1 MVDKMAENSY
11 VSKLRELLA
20 ESVERNNPSDSAILL
35 SGGLDTSI
43 LASILATNEEVTAFT
58 VVTDGATDLD
68 YARKIAEI
76 FDLEHHVI
84 RVSQKELFD
93 RIPEVI
99 KSLGSFDPAIPNDLA
114 IYMGLIKAKRKGIK
128 NIITGDAADE
138 LFGGYSY
145 MQTLPGKELAD
156 YTKYLVQNMSFSSNK
171 LGEKL
176 GVDVK
181 QPYRDERVV
190 DFAVNLD
197 PEMKV
202 RKIGDKT
209 WGKWILRKEFEDEL
223 GEIAWREKAPIE
235 YGSGTTGL
243 RELIRNEI
251 PDEVFEE
258 RKRLYRME
266 FINKD
271 HLYFYEVYRRFV
283 GEVKK
288 AKKDE
293 NKCPG
298 CGAKLEEYHCKIC
311 GYAYPIEDIRW

>member
-1 MVDKMAENSY
+1 MNEKEYISE
-11 VSKLRELLA
+11 LRELLTESA
-20 ESVERNNPSDSAILL
+20 ERITSSDSAILL

-43 LASILATNEEVTAFT
+43 LASIIASINNEVPAFT
-58 VVTDGATDLD
+58 VVTDGGTDLE
-68 YARKIAEI
+68 YAQKIAEK
-76 FDLEHHVI
+76 FDVEHHVI

-114 IYMGLIKAKRKGIK
+114 IYMGLIKAKRNGVK

-138 LFGGYSY
+138 LFAGYNY
-145 MQTLPGKELAD
+145 MQNLHRADLVD
-156 YTKYLVQNMSFSSNK
+156 YTRYLSQNMSFSSNRLGHK
-171 LGEKL
+171 LGI
-176 GVDVK
+176 DIK
-181 QPYRDERVV
+181 QPFRDEKVV
-190 DFAVNLD
+190 EFSLNLE

-202 RKIGDKT
+202 KRVGNRT
-209 WGKWILRKEFEDEL
+209 WGKWILRKAYEEEL
-223 GEIAWREKAPIE
+223 GELSWREKAPIE

-251 PDEVFEE
+251 PDEVFED

-266 FINKD
+266 FINKE

-288 AKKDE
+288 ADKGE

-298 CGAKLEEYHCKIC
+298 CGAGVKGYHCGIC

>member
-1 MVDKMAENSY
+1 MTENSY
-11 VSKLRELLA
+11 MSELKELLA
-20 ESVERNNPSDSAILL
+20 KSVERNCPSDSAILL

-43 LASILATNEEVTAFT
+43 LASILASNKEVTAFT
-58 VVTDGATDLD
+58 VVTDGGTDLD
-68 YARKIAEI
+68 YARKIAELY
-76 FDLEHHVI
+76 DLEHYVI
-84 RVSQKELFD
+84 RVSQKDFFD

-114 IYMGLIKAKRKGIK
+114 IYIGLIKAKRKGIK
-128 NIITGDAADE
+128 SIVTGDAADE
-138 LFGGYSY
+138 LFAGYSY
-145 MQTLPGKELAD
+145 MQKLRGEGLAD
-156 YTKYLVQNMSFSSNK
+156 YTKYIAQHMSFSSNK

-181 QPYRDERVV
+181 RPYRDERVV
-190 DFAVNLD
+190 DFALD
-197 PEMKV
+197 LEPEMKV

-209 WGKWILRKEFEDEL
+209 WGKWILRKAFEEEL
-223 GEIAWREKAPIE
+223 GEIAWREKTPIE
-235 YGSGTTGL
+235 YGAGTTGL

-251 PDEVFEE
+251 PDEVFED

-266 FINKD
+266 FINKE

-288 AKKDE
+288 AEKDE

-298 CGAKLEEYHCKIC
+298 CGAKLEGYHCKIC
-311 GYAYPIEDIRW
+311 GYASPIEDIRW